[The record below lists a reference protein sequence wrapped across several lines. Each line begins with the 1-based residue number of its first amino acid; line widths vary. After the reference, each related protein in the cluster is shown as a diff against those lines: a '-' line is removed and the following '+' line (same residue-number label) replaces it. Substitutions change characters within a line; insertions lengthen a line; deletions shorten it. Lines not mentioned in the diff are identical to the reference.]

1 MNWRAKWKE
10 VSDPTLAVVIIDEIG
25 LAEISKH
32 NPLKVIH
39 SLLDNPKVPTIGISN
54 WLLDA
59 SKMNRGITLSRPD
72 PDDEDLRESAIS
84 IAKEIFKE
92 RSSLERSFANE
103 YLYKFVEGYQ
113 DLYHN

>member
-1 MNWRAKWKE
+1 MNWIA
-10 VSDPTLAVVIIDEIG
+10 SNDPTLAVVIIDEIG
-25 LAEISKH
+25 LAEISVH

-39 SLLDNPKVPTIGISN
+39 SLLDNPKVPTIGLSN

-72 PDDEDLRESAIS
+72 PDDDDLKESALS

-92 RSSLERSFANE
+92 RKCQGLEMSFKNT
-103 YLYKFVEGYQ
+103 YLDSFV
-113 DLYHN
+113 